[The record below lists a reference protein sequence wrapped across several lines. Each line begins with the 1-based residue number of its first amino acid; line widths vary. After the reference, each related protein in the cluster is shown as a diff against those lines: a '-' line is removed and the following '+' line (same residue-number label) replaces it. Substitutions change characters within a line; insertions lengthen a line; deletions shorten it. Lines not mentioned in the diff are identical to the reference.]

1 MFDCCCC
8 SGCLSDANQKISPSD
23 AAKNVRHEQIELKE
37 NKRMHLIHVN
47 GDLAETNVDGS
58 AKSKIELTDLSKV
71 GVVDDN
77 SVIKSQPQLNVQS
90 KEEIIKTTIDFIA
103 ASHLANVELNRV
115 DKEKYSIHYKTRLN
129 QLSRYKVVDEE
140 PTRSTSSSSTAKPF
154 LFLIHGVG
162 GCCKIWSRQL
172 EYFGAKGYEIVAIDL
187 IGHGESSTNLR
198 ESDFQFQSLASDIL
212 ACFDRLARPNSVIVG
227 HSYGCSFATYL
238 AHFRKDKI
246 KKIILISGASP
257 YPLDYQ
263 SILLKAPVCCI
274 KLIRPLINCH
284 FFWYSFFLFLS
295 YSIFLLL
302 VIH

>member
-1 MFDCCCC
+1 MFACCCC
-8 SGCLSDANQKISPSD
+8 SAGCLSDASQKISPSD
-23 AAKNVRHEQIELKE
+23 TAKNVRHEHIELKD
-37 NKRMHLIHVN
+37 NRKIHLIHVN
-47 GDLAETNVDGS
+47 GDLAETNVDS
-58 AKSKIELTDLSKV
+58 LTSTTKSQVESSTLTDLSKV
-71 GVVDDN
+71 GNDEMPVVKN
-77 SVIKSQPQLNVQS
+77 QPTPQLNVQS

-103 ASHLANVELNRV
+103 ASHVANVELLKVER
-115 DKEKYSIHYKTRLN
+115 EKYSIHYKNRLN

-140 PTRSTSSSSTAKPF
+140 PTARRSSAPKPF

-162 GCCKIWSRQL
+162 GCCNIWSRQL

-187 IGHGESSTNLR
+187 IGHGESSTNLK

-263 SILLKAPVCCI
+263 SILLKAPVCFI
-274 KLIRPLINCH
+274 KLIRPIINCH
-284 FFWYSFFLFLS
+284 FFWYFLFFSLS
-295 YSIFLLL
+295 
-302 VIH
+302 